1 MSSKFEGKTSTE
13 GKTSSSAGGK
23 EGGTAD
29 VPATIDV
36 RAIRVDDDGKKGPRE
51 LEDVL
56 RLEID
61 FDSDTNLNNA
71 RWNIKYMV
79 DVVSKRYIVE
89 LGAQNGVDIRQGSN
103 TFSFSLDSIDMSGVK
118 RKHLINNAGLLTASL
133 VTNNDQD
140 VIDVNL
146 VVQVAKSDNGSLVR
160 HILNP
165 LR

>member
-89 LGAQNGVDIRQGSN
+89 LGAQNGVL
-103 TFSFSLDSIDMSGVK
+103 F
-118 RKHLINNAGLLTASL
+118 
-133 VTNNDQD
+133 
-140 VIDVNL
+140 
-146 VVQVAKSDNGSLVR
+146 
-160 HILNP
+160 
-165 LR
+165 